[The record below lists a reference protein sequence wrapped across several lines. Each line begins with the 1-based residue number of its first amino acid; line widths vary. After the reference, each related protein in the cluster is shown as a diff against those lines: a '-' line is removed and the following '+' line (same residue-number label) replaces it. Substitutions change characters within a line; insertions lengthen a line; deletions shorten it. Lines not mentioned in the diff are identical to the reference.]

1 MTPGSLWMLHTESNH
16 SIASPITY
24 LWMSSIAGSKAHC
37 YQYMNYTCYLRVTD
51 MSRPILASLAVVWV
65 PTTLLP
71 SPISINSSSDP
82 FRNQDMD
89 SRHRRRLWRLYFGV
103 LLMFPG
109 RHDRTAN
116 KQRAEIKSAQVIQ
129 CEVCPI
135 NLSKEKRRCRQ
146 DILLC
151 VCHTHI
157 KIDHWDYVNI

>member
-1 MTPGSLWMLHTESNH
+1 MNATHRIKPFHRLANYIFMNEQHRGFKSPLLSVYELYLLFTSHRHEQTNPCLFSSRLSPNH
-16 SIASPITY
+16 SS
-24 LWMSSIAGSKAHC
+24 
-37 YQYMNYTCYLRVTD
+37 
-51 MSRPILASLAVVWV
+51 
-65 PTTLLP
+65 P